1 MSERTVADI
10 RQEIAAER
18 QRLDDNLTAL
28 EGELL
33 SGVPFVAGGLV
44 AAAVLIFAT
53 ARQAQTQEAEADRH
67 HAELEAPLGPS
78 VRQECDVDR

>member
-1 MSERTVADI
+1 MPERTVADI

-33 SGVPFVAGGLV
+33 SGVPFVVGGLV
-44 AAAVLIFAT
+44 AATALVFAMARRRKRKNPT
-53 ARQAQTQEAEADRH
+53 AITLSWKLR
-67 HAELEAPLGPS
+67 
-78 VRQECDVDR
+78 

>member
-33 SGVPFVAGGLV
+33 SGVPFVVGGVV
-44 AAAVLIFAT
+44 AAALLMVAT
-53 ARQAQTQEAEADRH
+53 ARKRKRKWPTAITLSWKLR
-67 HAELEAPLGPS
+67 
-78 VRQECDVDR
+78 

>member
-33 SGVPFVAGGLV
+33 SGVPLVVGGLV
-44 AAAVLIFAT
+44 AAAALVFAT
-53 ARQAQTQEAEADRH
+53 TRRRKRKTPTAITLRWKLR
-67 HAELEAPLGPS
+67 
-78 VRQECDVDR
+78 

>member
-33 SGVPFVAGGLV
+33 SGAPFVVGGLV
-44 AAAVLIFAT
+44 AAAVLMFAT
-53 ARQAQTQEAEADRH
+53 ARRRKRKNPTAITLSWKLR
-67 HAELEAPLGPS
+67 
-78 VRQECDVDR
+78 

>member
-10 RQEIAAER
+10 RQEIATER

-44 AAAVLIFAT
+44 AAALLIFAT
-53 ARQAQTQEAEADRH
+53 ARRRKRKKPKPTAITLSWKLR
-67 HAELEAPLGPS
+67 
-78 VRQECDVDR
+78 

>member
-33 SGVPFVAGGLV
+33 SGAPFVVGGLV

-53 ARQAQTQEAEADRH
+53 ARRRKRKNPTAITLSWKLR
-67 HAELEAPLGPS
+67 
-78 VRQECDVDR
+78 

>member
-18 QRLDDNLTAL
+18 QRLDDDLTAL

-33 SGVPFVAGGLV
+33 SGVPFVVGGLV
-44 AAAVLIFAT
+44 AAAVLVFAT
-53 ARQAQTQEAEADRH
+53 ARRRKRKKPTAITLSWKLR
-67 HAELEAPLGPS
+67 
-78 VRQECDVDR
+78 

>member
-18 QRLDDNLTAL
+18 QRLDENLTAL

-33 SGVPFVAGGLV
+33 SGVPFVVGGVV

-53 ARQAQTQEAEADRH
+53 ARRRNRKKPKPTAITLSWKLR
-67 HAELEAPLGPS
+67 
-78 VRQECDVDR
+78 

>member
-33 SGVPFVAGGLV
+33 SGVPFVVGGVV
-44 AAAVLIFAT
+44 AAAVLMFAT
-53 ARQAQTQEAEADRH
+53 ARRRKRKKPTAITLSWKLR
-67 HAELEAPLGPS
+67 
-78 VRQECDVDR
+78 

>member
-33 SGVPFVAGGLV
+33 SGAPFVVGGLI

-53 ARQAQTQEAEADRH
+53 ARRRKRKNPTAITLSWKLR
-67 HAELEAPLGPS
+67 
-78 VRQECDVDR
+78 

>member
-33 SGVPFVAGGLV
+33 SGVPFVVGGLV
-44 AAAVLIFAT
+44 AAAVLTVARARRRKRKKPT
-53 ARQAQTQEAEADRH
+53 AITLSWKLR
-67 HAELEAPLGPS
+67 
-78 VRQECDVDR
+78 

>member
-18 QRLDDNLTAL
+18 KRLDDNLTAL

-33 SGVPFVAGGLV
+33 SGAPFVAGGLV
-44 AAAVLIFAT
+44 TVAVLIFAT
-53 ARQAQTQEAEADRH
+53 ARKRKKPKPTAITLSWKLR
-67 HAELEAPLGPS
+67 
-78 VRQECDVDR
+78 

>member
-44 AAAVLIFAT
+44 AAVLIFAT
-53 ARQAQTQEAEADRH
+53 ARRRKRKKPKPTAITLSWKLR
-67 HAELEAPLGPS
+67 
-78 VRQECDVDR
+78 

>member
-10 RQEIAAER
+10 REEIASER

-33 SGVPFVAGGLV
+33 SGAPFIAVGLV
-44 AAAVLIFAT
+44 AAAALTLAT
-53 ARQAQTQEAEADRH
+53 TRRRKRKKKRSAITLTWKLH
-67 HAELEAPLGPS
+67 
-78 VRQECDVDR
+78 

>member
-33 SGVPFVAGGLV
+33 SGVPLFVGGLV
-44 AAAVLIFAT
+44 AAAALMFAT
-53 ARQAQTQEAEADRH
+53 ARRRKRKRPTAITLSWKLH
-67 HAELEAPLGPS
+67 
-78 VRQECDVDR
+78 

>member
-33 SGVPFVAGGLV
+33 SGAPFVFCGLV
-44 AAAVLIFAT
+44 AAAVLMFAT
-53 ARQAQTQEAEADRH
+53 ARRRKRKNPTAITLSWKLR
-67 HAELEAPLGPS
+67 
-78 VRQECDVDR
+78 

>member
-18 QRLDDNLTAL
+18 LRLDDNLTAL

-33 SGVPFVAGGLV
+33 SGVPFVIGGLV
-44 AAAVLIFAT
+44 AAAVLMFAT
-53 ARQAQTQEAEADRH
+53 ARRRKRKNPTASTLSWKLR
-67 HAELEAPLGPS
+67 
-78 VRQECDVDR
+78 